1 MSIRTG
7 FRFKSEA
14 RVFSNDTTRS
24 SSSFVAGAF
33 EFEPKESKNANKCVI
48 QLLSLLE
55 V

>member
-24 SSSFVAGAF
+24 SSFVAGAF
-33 EFEPKESKNANKCVI
+33 EFEPKESKNVNKCVI